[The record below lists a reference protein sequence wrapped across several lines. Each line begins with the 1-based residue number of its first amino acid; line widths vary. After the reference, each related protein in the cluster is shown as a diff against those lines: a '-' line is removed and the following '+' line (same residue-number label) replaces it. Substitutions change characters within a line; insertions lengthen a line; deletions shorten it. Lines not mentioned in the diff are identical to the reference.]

1 MKIDDPGVM
10 ISPPG
15 FLIHKGAIMKKA
27 VWLLGIIILSVFF
40 SSCNSKGNSQTQESR
55 EEQKAG
61 SDIDKALALKFLRGI
76 QDGDKNKMYEAANLT
91 SDIVDDSREK
101 LVYSKK
107 YNLSEQQRKEFEH
120 ALRISGQVDFFIAK
134 IRKMFPKS
142 SSFQILQTT
151 ADGST
156 SDARHN
162 VHLVK
167 ITYMNKD
174 EAMRD
179 KTGKPVKEMVVH
191 LQQLTLPVSGR
202 SIHEFSFSSKD
213 FEKFADKDFEV
224 LSYY

>member
-1 MKIDDPGVM
+1 MTRGWYHPRA
-10 ISPPG
+10 

-40 SSCNSKGNSQTQESR
+40 FGCNSKGNSQPQESR
-55 EEQKAG
+55 GEQKAG
-61 SDIDKALALKFLRGI
+61 SDIDKDLALEFLQGI
-76 QDGDKNKMYEAANLT
+76 RDGDINKMYEAANLT
-91 SDIVDDSREK
+91 TEIVNDSREK
-101 LVYSKK
+101 LIHSKK
-107 YNLSEQQRKEFEH
+107 YNLTEQQRKESEH
-120 ALRISGQVDFFIAK
+120 ALRISGQIDFFISK

-179 KTGKPVKEMVVH
+179 KTGKPVKEMVIH

-224 LSYY
+224 LSYF